1 MSLTSQQGKHPL
13 CLDHLQRVKDQNQ
26 HAQLESSNANT
37 KSGMEREE
45 TKPSPLQQKKAFERG
60 VN

>member
-26 HAQLESSNANT
+26 HAQLESSNA
-37 KSGMEREE
+37 
-45 TKPSPLQQKKAFERG
+45 QKKWHGKGRNEAFTTTAEKSI
-60 VN
+60 